1 MEFDVIDYV
10 KREWTIALVIIILF
24 NIISAFIMF
33 KVQKVEYQSKIS
45 IKLPQYIFTNPD
57 IQTII
62 YLGENFIADEAATKK
77 YGVRLKGATNPG
89 TTIIDFTITG
99 PDEEK
104 VLVFTQEVKP
114 KLLGEIDKLMQER
127 FTYEWQLR
135 NAQSGNI
142 TDYNTISEKVHL
154 ASATDLTYSQPMI
167 QKIQQR
173 NTKKM
178 LTILFGSIILSGS
191 ISILHYLFTIKN
203 NKHNDLK

>member
-10 KREWTIALVIIILF
+10 KREWKIALVIIILF

-57 IQTII
+57 VQTII